1 MMQDMDSLSMGILQ
15 VRLLEWVAMPSSR
28 GSSQY
33 RDQTCISCIA
43 GRFFTNWA
51 TWKAQLLYYYLLKKK
66 KKLPASSWSPCPSWD
81 CPLHSTA
88 AYIPQRFVGL
98 PAHHASPES
107 PGLWM
112 RGPDSAHWTTGC
124 GKETARVK
132 GWPISALTKQGHP
145 VPPPLKKWHLLWAT
159 FLTCLFLTGKC
170 SYTTTK
176 GARVVK
182 AAEVPW
188 STIWCDFQSVG
199 KPFSLALHSHGHLMV
214 MTMSF

>member
-81 CPLHSTA
+81 CPPPLHRSLHTTAFCGFACSSCISRISWSVDAWTWLSTLNHWLWEGDSEGQGMA
-88 AYIPQRFVGL
+88 NLCTYKTGTPCST
-98 PAHHASPES
+98 SPEK
-107 PGLWM
+107 M
-112 RGPDSAHWTTGC
+112 T
-124 GKETARVK
+124 
-132 GWPISALTKQGHP
+132 SALSNFLNLP
-145 VPPPLKKWHLLWAT
+145 VP
-159 FLTCLFLTGKC
+159 
-170 SYTTTK
+170 
-176 GARVVK
+176 
-182 AAEVPW
+182 
-188 STIWCDFQSVG
+188 
-199 KPFSLALHSHGHLMV
+199 HG
-214 MTMSF
+214 